1 MSTEVQ
7 NTTSSQHDAK
17 LLVMCRALLDAIEAE
32 HNTDYGAIDGSWQW
46 AMNEMS
52 DEVIEAWNEKTM
64 AIYKC
69 ADELRQYLSEHG
81 T

>member
-1 MSTEVQ
+1 MSMKVE

-32 HNTDYGAIDGSWQW
+32 YNTDYGAIDESWQW

-52 DEVIEAWNEKTM
+52 DDVIEAWNEKTR
-64 AIYKC
+64 AINKC

>member
-1 MSTEVQ
+1 MSTEVKD
-7 NTTSSQHDAK
+7 TTFSQHDAK

-32 HNTDYGAIDGSWQW
+32 DKEDYSAIDESWQW

-52 DEVIEAWNEKTM
+52 DEVIEAWSEKTK
-64 AIYKC
+64 AINKC

>member
-1 MSTEVQ
+1 MSTEVK
-7 NTTSSQHDAK
+7 NTTPIQHDAK

-32 HNTDYGAIDGSWQW
+32 RKADYCAIDETWQW

-52 DEVIEAWNEKTM
+52 DDVIEAWNEKTR
-64 AIYKC
+64 AIHKC

>member
-32 HNTDYGAIDGSWQW
+32 HKEDYSAIDESWQW

-52 DEVIEAWNEKTM
+52 DAVIEAWNEKTK
-64 AIYKC
+64 AINKC
-69 ADELRQYLSEHG
+69 ADELRRYLSEHG